1 MSKKHTLW
9 LAVGMVALLLVGV
22 LAGIAPRLR
31 VMDRLDSE
39 ALSLQDRA
47 RRADNG
53 AAEIVR
59 LESHLADVQ
68 EIEETSIKDIPAEN
82 DVAGLIRALTTRLD
96 RLGMTEREI
105 TTGAIE
111 ALEDA
116 MAAPMTVRMR
126 GPFLGV
132 QEAVEWLESLPRL
145 VRVLRV
151 KIETPNRS
159 ASDRLAGGSA
169 DVEAELI
176 LNVFFDAVGFS
187 NDGVVA
193 NAEGG
198 GDAHE

>member
-176 LNVFFDAVGFS
+176 LNVFFDAVGFG

-193 NAEGG
+193 NADGG

>member
-176 LNVFFDAVGFS
+176 LNVFFDAVGFG

-193 NAEGG
+193 NADGE